1 MVNWNEGNEV
11 FFQRKFNWRPHHNVK
26 TQKETKQFV
35 IRILF
40 LLSVRED
47 FFTEM
52 GSTRNRR
59 KTDPEIVIAR
69 DTDSE
74 LSSEEEEEEDNNP
87 LSESEEEDEAVKNGG
102 KIELEKNKAK
112 GKAPIT
118 VKLKKVC
125 KVTLFEN
132 PSLSHFESFYF
143 RLWFQAWSF

>member
-1 MVNWNEGNEV
+1 MVNSIEITKV
-11 FFQRKFNWRPHHNVK
+11 FFSVK
-26 TQKETKQFV
+26 LINLTVHSLRRHRTRTKETKQFDSYSLPFV
-35 IRILF
+35 GSCF
-40 LLSVRED
+40 
-47 FFTEM
+47 FFTKM

-74 LSSEEEEEEDNNP
+74 LSSSEEEEEEEDNYP

-118 VKLKKVC
+118 VKLIKKVC
-125 KVTLFEN
+125 KVTLF
-132 PSLSHFESFYF
+132 
-143 RLWFQAWSF
+143 